1 MLWRQG
7 DIFIQSAGGV
17 PRGAVRRAEP
27 VLAEG
32 ELTGHQHRIED
43 SSTAAVFEH
52 RGRVFLDVVAERA
65 RLVHQEHGSIEL
77 VRGSYFVWR
86 QREYDPSRWGV
97 KSGRTVLD

>member
-27 VLAEG
+27 MLAEG

-43 SSTAAVFEH
+43 SSNAVVFEYWD
-52 RGRVFLDVVAERA
+52 RS
-65 RLVHQEHGSIEL
+65 GS
-77 VRGSYFVWR
+77 
-86 QREYDPSRWGV
+86 
-97 KSGRTVLD
+97 